1 MKNELTVIIPCKNEE
16 AYIYRTLESISK
28 QISYRGVRIIV
39 TDNFST
45 DNTKLEIM
53 RARLDFS
60 LNLEIVEG
68 GPVSVARNN
77 GALLATTQYI
87 VFIDADA
94 ILLDTR
100 IFSSSMTLAKKAKY
114 KLITCKIKS
123 ISNSWRSKLIFS
135 GFNFIQTNLLKSP
148 FATGVYFFTERD
160 EFNRLGGFD
169 EEVTQSEDYLL
180 SKKYNRR
187 DFIILKKSVGQ
198 DDRRFKQMGYIGFL
212 KLIIKNYVNRKDL
225 SYFRK
230 NTNYWG

>member
-1 MKNELTVIIPCKNEE
+1 MKSELTVIIPCKNEE

-28 QISYRGVRIIV
+28 QINYKGVRIIV
-39 TDNFST
+39 ADNFST
-45 DNTKLEIM
+45 DNTKLEISK
-53 RARLDFS
+53 ACSDFN

-77 GALLATTQYI
+77 GAIHATTPYI

-94 ILLDTR
+94 VLLDTR
-100 IFSSSMTLAKKAKY
+100 IFSSSMVLAKKAKY

-123 ISNSWRSKLIFS
+123 LSNSWRSKLIFS
-135 GFNFIQTNLLKSP
+135 LFNFIQANLLKSP
-148 FATGVYFFTERD
+148 FSTGVYFFTERD

-169 EEVTQSEDYLL
+169 EFVTQSEDYLL

-198 DDRRFKQMGYIGFL
+198 DDRRFKKMGYIGFL
-212 KLIIKNYVNRKDL
+212 KLIIKNYLNRKDM

-230 NTNYWG
+230 NTNYWA

>member
-77 GALLATTQYI
+77 GALLATTPYI

-100 IFSSSMTLAKKAKY
+100 IFSSSMALAKKAKY

-123 ISNSWRSKLIFS
+123 VSNSWRSKLIFS
-135 GFNFIQTNLLKSP
+135 VFNFIQANLLKSP
-148 FATGVYFFTERD
+148 FSTGVYFFTKRD

-169 EEVTQSEDYLL
+169 EEATQSEDYLL

-187 DFIILKKSVGQ
+187 DFIILKKCVGQ

-212 KLIIKNYVNRKDL
+212 KLIIKNYLNRNDL